1 MMITMKPDFLFSMP
15 SDSIR
20 LLALMLRQVFG
31 QLNEVCPYGDD
42 NKKTVANERSPGANL
57 CLSL

>member
-1 MMITMKPDFLFSMP
+1 MMITMKPDFLFSLP

-20 LLALMLRQVFG
+20 LRALMLKVFG
-31 QLNEVCPYGDD
+31 QLNELRPYGDD
-42 NKKTVANERSPGANL
+42 NKETVANERSPGANL